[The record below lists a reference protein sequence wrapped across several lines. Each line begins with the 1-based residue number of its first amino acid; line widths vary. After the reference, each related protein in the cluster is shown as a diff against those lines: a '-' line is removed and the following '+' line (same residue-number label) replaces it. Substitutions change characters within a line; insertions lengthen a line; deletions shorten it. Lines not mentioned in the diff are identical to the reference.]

1 MGKRHVY
8 LLAGTLAAAGLAL
21 FLVKWL
27 THGFPLLPGARALA
41 WDIEVKLSFMANGGP
56 VKITTFIPR
65 TAPGVHVFDQRF
77 LAPGYGLSAQSAG
90 DNREVVLATRNAKKG
105 PKTAHVR
112 FVVHRFVDHSKGAT
126 DDTPKPAPPSL
137 EGARKAAAD
146 DILTTARSRSSDNAT
161 LAAAVAKLFSAAKPE
176 DSVKELI
183 GRERNGAARAIAAA
197 EVMNLAGI
205 PARAVHGVDLG
216 ADQKEVDFVRWVE
229 AFVQGKWVGYSLAT
243 GNPEL
248 PKGYMAWWRGRASF
262 VSLSGARKPETR
274 LTVVQLEE
282 QALDQILG
290 GDAKDQ
296 ARTVRFSLFGL
307 PLATQNVYRVLLVVP
322 LGIFFLVVL
331 RNVIG
336 IRGLGTFMPVLI
348 ALAFRETNLIWGIAL
363 FTAIVASGLL
373 FRFYLE
379 QLKLLLV
386 PRLAS
391 VLIFVVLFM
400 AVASVV
406 TNQLGLERGLSVS
419 LFPMVIMTMTI
430 ERVSVLWD
438 ERGASHA
445 LTQAVGSL
453 IVASACYLIMSH
465 AVVEHLFFT
474 FPELLLILL
483 AATILLGRYSGY
495 RLLELRRF
503 RVLVEEKS

>member
-1 MGKRHVY
+1 MGRRHVY
-8 LLAGTLAAAGLAL
+8 ILAAVLAAAGLAL

-27 THGFPLLPGARALA
+27 SYGFPLLPGERALA
-41 WDIEVKLSFMANGGP
+41 WNVEAKLSFEADGGP
-56 VKITTFIPR
+56 VKITTFMPSPS
-65 TAPGVHVFDQRF
+65 PGVHVLDQRF
-77 LAPGYGLSAQSAG
+77 LAPGFGLSAQSAG
-90 DNREVVLATRNAKKG
+90 ANREIVLATRNVAQG
-105 PKTAHVR
+105 TKTVHMR
-112 FVVHRFVDHSKGAT
+112 FVVHRFSERAKQAQEAA
-126 DDTPKPAPPSL
+126 PKPISPGL
-137 EGARKAAAD
+137 EGAKLAAAD
-146 DILTTARSRSSDNAT
+146 DILTTARAKSSDDPT
-161 LAAAVAKLFSAAKPE
+161 LAAAIAKMFAAATPE
-176 DSVKELI
+176 DSVKEFV
-183 GRERNGAARAIAAA
+183 GRRSSKAQRASSAAS
-197 EVMNLAGI
+197 VMSHAGI
-205 PARAVHGVDLG
+205 PARAVHGIDLG
-216 ADQKEVDFVRWVE
+216 GDQKEAKFVHWIE
-229 AFVQGKWVGYSLAT
+229 AFVQDKWTGYSLDT
-243 GNPEL
+243 GNPEI
-248 PKGYMAWWRGRASF
+248 PKGYLHWWRGKRPF
-262 VSLSGARKPETR
+262 VSLDGGLKPETR
-274 LTVVQLEE
+274 LTVLQLEE
-282 QALDQILG
+282 QALDRILG
-290 GDAKDQ
+290 GDTQ
-296 ARTVRFSLFGL
+296 AQEELVRFSLFGL

-348 ALAFRETNLIWGIAL
+348 ALAFRETNLVWGLIL

-379 QLKLLLV
+379 HLKLLLV

-445 LTQAVGSL
+445 ISQAVGSL
-453 IVASACYLIMSH
+453 IVASACYLIMSQSL
-465 AVVEHLFFT
+465 VEHIFFT
-474 FPELLLILL
+474 FPELLLVLL

-495 RLLELRRF
+495 RLLELKRF
-503 RVLVEEKS
+503 RVLAEDKS